1 MRKILLSTLLLVA
14 ACGGP
19 KSPFIRV
26 TAKDG
31 RVYYARQDRA
41 LHSPAGGFLTFR
53 DLITREQVRLKNGSY
68 VALGVPPQEVSI
80 RQLEYLDDP
89 SRVPQASDYEED

>member
-1 MRKILLSTLLLVA
+1 MRTSLLLPLLLVA
-14 ACGGP
+14 ACSGSR
-19 KSPFIRV
+19 SPFLRITSR
-26 TAKDG
+26 DG

-68 VALGVPPQEVSI
+68 EAQSVPQQEVAI
-80 RQLEYLDDP
+80 RQQEYIQNP
-89 SRVPQASDYEED
+89 ERVPRAEDYEKE